1 MLGTTQTLR
10 ETWRAAAWLST
21 AALLLTLAIAC
32 SPSGAPSAQTPAAV
46 GTPTPALSG
55 AVRIDGS
62 STVFPVTEAVAEE
75 FQKLHRRV
83 QVTVG
88 ISGTGG
94 GFQKF
99 CNKETDISDASRPI
113 SASERDA
120 CQKNGRDYIEL
131 PVAYDGLSVIVNPQN
146 TWVTSMTTADLKK
159 IWEPDAQGK
168 VTRWSQVRPEWPDR
182 PLTLYGPGTDSGT
195 FDYFTEVIN
204 GRAKA
209 SRGDFT
215 ASEDDNVLVQG
226 IAGDANALGYFG
238 YAYYV
243 ENKGRLKL
251 VAIDGGR
258 GPVLPTEQ
266 TINDGTYAPLSRPI
280 FIYVA
285 KDAADRREVQ
295 EFVKFYLNQGRPLV
309 AEVGYVRVPDRV
321 YDAAL
326 QRFERRVVGSVYTN
340 APAGAKL
347 EDLFK

>member
-32 SPSGAPSAQTPAAV
+32 SPSGAPSAQTPAPV

-75 FQKLHRRV
+75 FQKLHRQV